1 MEQEENK
8 TPSQRCVCEIDL
20 PWLNPSVFL
29 LCREDLP
36 PAAGHFIS
44 EAELVPGEEEEV
56 LE

>member
-1 MEQEENK
+1 M
-8 TPSQRCVCEIDL
+8 V
-20 PWLNPSVFL
+20 NPSVFL